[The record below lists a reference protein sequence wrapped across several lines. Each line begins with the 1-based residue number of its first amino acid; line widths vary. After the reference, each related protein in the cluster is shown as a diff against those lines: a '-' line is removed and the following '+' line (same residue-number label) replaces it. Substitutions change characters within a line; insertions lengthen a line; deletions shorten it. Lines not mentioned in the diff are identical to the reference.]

1 MAKIT
6 NHQGNANQTTMMYD
20 FSSVKMTHQKNRP
33 REMVQCIKCLL
44 YKHEDLNLI
53 MEPM

>member
-20 FSSVKMTHQKNRP
+20 FSSVKMTHQKK
-33 REMVQCIKCLL
+33 I
-44 YKHEDLNLI
+44 DL
-53 MEPM
+53 ERWFSV